1 MVHDLTANSDFQQGR
16 GSSFNLLGRLVSDFA
31 RTRNE
36 FEALTPP
43 YEEVVLTGTTFDRDH
58 KRYVLDYESD
68 EKNMCDCCGS
78 PIKIRPWDYEENQS
92 LCPNCVKWLEEK
104 NWFRQEDRM
113 LEEVVDDS
121 FRVRVVK
128 PWDINNFEREN
139 AVDNVLL
146 WD

>member
-1 MVHDLTANSDFQQGR
+1 MVHDLTANRDFQ
-16 GSSFNLLGRLVSDFA
+16 GSGGSGLLGRLVADFA
-31 RTRNE
+31 RIESRRE
-36 FEALTPP
+36 ELTPP
-43 YEEVVLTGTTFDRDH
+43 YEELVLTGTTSDRDH
-58 KRYVLDYESD
+58 KRYVLDYESN

-78 PIKIRPWDYEENQS
+78 PIKIRPWDFEENQS

-121 FRVRVVK
+121 FRVRVAK
-128 PWDINNFEREN
+128 PWDISNFEREN